1 MFTDKKTGHVV
12 YIGKDSHI
20 DVEERISAHYRPSA
34 YNSQQFN
41 KVLQNNP
48 DRYEPEV
55 YCHVDSFEEMN
66 QIEFDLINLYRPKF
80 NYKHGGQGK
89 FINRDFNY
97 TVVKSGKSLEGVQKY
112 AIQSMHR
119 TTLVCSIDYDYLED
133 IASKLNNGELTPS
146 EVAQMRRTI
155 IPSFETKM
163 KTSKAT
169 NSTGFYRVRKE
180 FDKTCKNGF
189 LWTYEFYDDNKKHKR
204 IRRVDFFKLKAEVE
218 KRHMPWQITDINKAI
233 KTVQSIRSGV

>member
-1 MFTDKKTGHVV
+1 MFTDKKTEHVV

-34 YNSQQFN
+34 YNAQQFN
-41 KVLQNNP
+41 RVLQNNP

-80 NYKHGGQGK
+80 NYKHGGEGK

-97 TVVKSGKSLEGVQKY
+97 TVVKNGKSSEGRQKY
-112 AIQSMHR
+112 AIISMFR
-119 TTLVCSIDYDYLED
+119 KQLITSYDYDYLEG
-133 IASKLNNGELTPS
+133 IVSKLNNGELTPS

-155 IPSFETKM
+155 IPSLETKM

-169 NSTGFYRVRKE
+169 NSTGFYRVQKRT
-180 FDKTCKNGF
+180 DNTCKNGF
-189 LWTYEFYDDNKKHKR
+189 LWAYEFYDNNKKHKR
-204 IRRVDFFKLKAEVE
+204 IRRVDLFKLKAEVE
-218 KRHMPWQITDINKAI
+218 RRSLPWQITDIDKAI
-233 KTVQSIRSGV
+233 QTIRSIHTGF